1 MNIEDQLRVVISK
14 ELECLETS
22 ALGSEEYAAALDG
35 VTKLMD
41 RAIEME
47 KLNVDIQDR
56 EQAREGEKELKL
68 KEIGEEHHDRIVK
81 NCIAVASILI
91 PTAVTIW
98 GTLKSI
104 EFEKE
109 GTITT
114 FAGRSF
120 FGRLFPKK

>member
-81 NCIAVASILI
+81 NCIAVAGILI